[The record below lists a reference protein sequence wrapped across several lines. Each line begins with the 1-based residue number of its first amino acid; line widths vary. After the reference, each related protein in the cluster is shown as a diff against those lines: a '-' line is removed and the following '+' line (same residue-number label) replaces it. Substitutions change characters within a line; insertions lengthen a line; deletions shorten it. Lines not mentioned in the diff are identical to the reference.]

1 MSNQTSR
8 RAFVLGGLGVAG
20 CSVTAGCT
28 SWLPSNTADEPSA
41 PNELSRVIVTN
52 ESDTDDQFNLS
63 VVRNGEQS
71 YFGQLAVS
79 AGGSKQVDGPWEER
93 GRTFVIVGESKS
105 FCNHE
110 VAALDAD
117 SPDDTPH
124 RYDGKFT
131 ITESGDVTGGF
142 FSD

>member
-8 RAFVLGGLGVAG
+8 RSFVLGGLSVAG

-28 SWLPSNTADEPSA
+28 SWLFSNTADEPSA

-63 VVRNGEQS
+63 VVRNGEHS

-79 AGGSKQVDGPWEER
+79 AGGSKRVAGQWKER

-110 VAALDAD
+110 VRSLDAD
-117 SPDDTPH
+117 SPDETPH
-124 RYDGKFT
+124 RYDWKFT
-131 ITESGDVTGGF
+131 ITESGDVTT
-142 FSD
+142 